1 MANSVPALVTP
12 ALLRWAREESG
23 YDMERAAERLHVPV
37 AHLHAWEAG
46 TDRPTLRQAEKMA
59 VLYHRSLPVFYL
71 PEPPP
76 TVPLAK
82 EFRHLPNVIPGEE
95 SPELRVALRE
105 LRRRRKIAL
114 ELFEDNEEE
123 IPAFPVKA
131 HVREATESV
140 GQRLR
145 TALNISLETQQAW
158 QDDYEAWRSWRD
170 AVEALGVLVFQVPKV
185 PLDEMRG
192 VVLASD
198 PLPVIGVSSREN
210 PASRPFT
217 LLHEVVHLM
226 LLRSGDERPAA
237 EVLRPKTNWPQLE
250 RFADAAA
257 AAVLMPR
264 AALLEDEIL
273 REHGSSPQWS
283 DDEIRQLAR
292 RFRVSPLA
300 LMTRL
305 VSLEKTTWAFYNAWR
320 IAWERAWAARPQR
333 AQKGGPS
340 RVDTILS
347 RVGGTYAALVLDS
360 VARDLITPLMASD
373 ALDLKARFFDK
384 LKEALISRQPNAA
397 PLAEAAW

>member
-1 MANSVPALVTP
+1 MVNP

-23 YDMERAAERLHVPV
+23 YDMDRAAERLHVPAV
-37 AHLHAWEAG
+37 RLHAWESG
-46 TDRPTLRQAEKMA
+46 EDRPTLRQAEKMA
-59 VLYHRSLPVFYL
+59 ALYHRSLPVFYL

-82 EFRHLPNVIPGEE
+82 EFRHLPNVTPGEE

-105 LRRRRKIAL
+105 LRRRRNIAL
-114 ELFEDNEEE
+114 ELFEENEDEL
-123 IPAFPVKA
+123 PAFPVKA
-131 HVREATESV
+131 HLREATESV
-140 GQRLR
+140 GMRLR
-145 TALNISLETQQAW
+145 TALNISLETQQGW
-158 QDDYEAWRSWRD
+158 QDDYEAWRAWRD
-170 AVEALGVLVFQVPKV
+170 AVEEHGVLVFQVPKV

-192 VVLASD
+192 VVLARD
-198 PLPVIGVSSREN
+198 PLPVIGVNSREH

-237 EVLRPKTNWPQLE
+237 DDQRPTAAWQPIE
-250 RFADAAA
+250 RFADAIAA
-257 AAVLMPR
+257 ATLMPR
-264 AALLEDEIL
+264 AVLLAEDIL
-273 REHGSSPQWS
+273 REHGSSPQWT
-283 DDEIRQLAR
+283 DAEIRQLAR

-305 VSLEKTTWAFYNAWR
+305 VNLEKTTWAFYNEWR
-320 IAWERAWAARPQR
+320 AAWERAWAARPKR
-333 AQKGGPS
+333 AQTGGPS

-360 VARDLITPLMASD
+360 VARNLITPLMASD